1 MNHGQG
7 MYNMRW
13 VKPAATSAPAPSWK
27 SFFVV
32 GIIFPLHIV
41 AGLLAWPLLLV
52 AAARGSTAALLAVLL
67 YMPLFLYPAQRRHP
81 GWKGF
86 ERMWAWFDY
95 DATCAS
101 YFGAFGLDGTENID
115 VNQQYFVA
123 SHPHGTVIFQ
133 RMYWRTARLGRF
145 FDHCGWRMLGASI
158 LFRIPIVREMSLLF
172 GAVDA
177 GAWRK

>member
-1 MNHGQG
+1 
-7 MYNMRW
+7 MRW

-52 AAARGSTAALLAVLL
+52 AAARGSTVALLAVLL

-145 FDHCGWRMLGASI
+145 FDQRGWRMLGASI

-177 GAWRK
+177 GEWRK